1 MSEFDVTEGL
11 KKLFLASV
19 GAVAMG
25 AEKSQEVVDELVKKG
40 ELTVEQGKTLNQELT
55 RKARE
60 VIDGTA
66 DKALRSR
73 LEAMTPEE
81 RAAAWSAVAEKP
93 EARRAPAVTVGL
105 EAMTPEERAA
115 YAAKVAEMSAEIDA
129 QSVTVDVEGE
139 TEDEAE

>member
-1 MSEFDVTEGL
+1 MSDFDVTEGL

-60 VIDGTA
+60 VIYGTA
-66 DKALRSR
+66 DKPLRSR
-73 LEAMTPEE
+73 
-81 RAAAWSAVAEKP
+81 
-93 EARRAPAVTVGL
+93 L

-115 YAAKVAEMSAEIDA
+115 YAAKVAEMSAELDA
-129 QSVTVDVEGE
+129 QAVKVDVEE
-139 TEDEAE
+139 AADEAGDDDK

>member
-1 MSEFDVTEGL
+1 MSDFDVTEGL
-11 KKLFLASV
+11 KRLFLASV

-25 AEKSQEVVDELVKKG
+25 AEKSQEVVDDLVKKG

-81 RAAAWSAVAEKP
+81 RAA
-93 EARRAPAVTVGL
+93 
-105 EAMTPEERAA
+105 
-115 YAAKVAEMSAEIDA
+115 YAAKVAEMSAELDA
-129 QSVTVDVEGE
+129 QAVKVDVE
-139 TEDEAE
+139 EAADDDK

>member
-1 MSEFDVTEGL
+1 MSDFDVTEGL

-81 RAAAWSAVAEKP
+81 RAA
-93 EARRAPAVTVGL
+93 
-105 EAMTPEERAA
+105 
-115 YAAKVAEMSAEIDA
+115 YAAKVAEMSAELDA
-129 QSVTVDVEGE
+129 QAVKVDVEDAA
-139 TEDEAE
+139 DEAADDDK

>member
-1 MSEFDVTEGL
+1 MSDFDVTEGL

-25 AEKSQEVVDELVKKG
+25 AEKSQEVVDDLVKKG
-40 ELTVEQGKTLNQELT
+40 ELTVEQGKTLIQELT
-55 RKARE
+55 CKARE

-81 RAAAWSAVAEKP
+81 RAA
-93 EARRAPAVTVGL
+93 
-105 EAMTPEERAA
+105 
-115 YAAKVAEMSAEIDA
+115 YAAKVAEMSAELDA
-129 QSVTVDVEGE
+129 QAVKVDVEE
-139 TEDEAE
+139 AADEAGDDDK

>member
-1 MSEFDVTEGL
+1 MSDFDVTEGL

-81 RAAAWSAVAEKP
+81 RAA
-93 EARRAPAVTVGL
+93 
-105 EAMTPEERAA
+105 
-115 YAAKVAEMSAEIDA
+115 YDAKVAEMSAELDA
-129 QSVTVDVEGE
+129 QAGKVDVEDAA
-139 TEDEAE
+139 DEAADDDK

>member
-1 MSEFDVTEGL
+1 MSDFDVTEGL

-25 AEKSQEVVDELVKKG
+25 AEKSQEVVDDLVKKG

-73 LEAMTPEE
+73 LEAMTPD
-81 RAAAWSAVAEKP
+81 
-93 EARRAPAVTVGL
+93 
-105 EAMTPEERAA
+105 ERAA
-115 YAAKVAEMSAEIDA
+115 YAAKVAEMSAELDA
-129 QSVTVDVEGE
+129 QAVKVDVEE
-139 TEDEAE
+139 AADEAGDDDK

>member
-1 MSEFDVTEGL
+1 MADFDLNIDLTDGL
-11 KKLFLASV
+11 RKLFLASV

-25 AEKSQEVVDELVKKG
+25 AEKSQEVVEDLVKKG

-73 LEAMTPEE
+73 LEAM
-81 RAAAWSAVAEKP
+81 S
-93 EARRAPAVTVGL
+93 
-105 EAMTPEERAA
+105 PEERAA
-115 YAAKVAEMSAEIDA
+115 YAEKVAQRSADIDA
-129 QSVTVDVEGE
+129 ASVKVEVDEGDAA
-139 TEDEAE
+139 EDAAE

>member
-55 RKARE
+55 RKAKE
-60 VIDGTA
+60 VIDGTS
-66 DKALRSR
+66 DRALR
-73 LEAMTPEE
+73 
-81 RAAAWSAVAEKP
+81 
-93 EARRAPAVTVGL
+93 ARL

-115 YAAKVAEMSAEIDA
+115 YAAKVAEMSADIDA
-129 QSVTVDVEGE
+129 QTVKVDVEEPAG
-139 TEDEAE
+139 EDEADAK

>member
-1 MSEFDVTEGL
+1 MSDFDVTEGL

-55 RKARE
+55 RKAKE
-60 VIDGTA
+60 VIDGTS
-66 DKALRSR
+66 DRALR
-73 LEAMTPEE
+73 
-81 RAAAWSAVAEKP
+81 
-93 EARRAPAVTVGL
+93 ARL

-115 YAAKVAEMSAEIDA
+115 YAAKVAEMSADIDA
-129 QSVTVDVEGE
+129 QTVKVDVEEPAG
-139 TEDEAE
+139 EDEADAK

>member
-66 DKALRSR
+66 EKALRSR
-73 LEAMTPEE
+73 
-81 RAAAWSAVAEKP
+81 
-93 EARRAPAVTVGL
+93 L